1 MYLDKFKNYLE
12 AEKKY
17 SILTVNAYT
26 KDIEEFKDYLESL
39 GISFS
44 KNLEY
49 TFIRNWIVFLSK
61 NKISPSSINRKI
73 SSLKAYYKFLI
84 NIKEIK
90 KSPLRNHTSLRT
102 KSKVVNPM
110 NEAEMKEVF
119 NLFKTSGKELTRDSM
134 IMDVLYST
142 GLRRAE
148 LINLKKHD
156 IYFDDQVIKVLGK
169 RNKER
174 LVPLLPELLKKL
186 KLYSTNIREDS
197 FLFQSKNGNKISSST
212 IYRVVNKYLRNISTK
227 TKISPHVLRHTFA
240 THILNNGADINS
252 IKEILGHKS
261 LASTQIYTKIKIP
274 TIVNDYMKNHPRQ
287 KK

>member
-26 KDIEEFKDYLESL
+26 KDLEEFKDFLESTGTSL
-39 GISFS
+39 N
-44 KNLEY
+44 KNIEY

-61 NKISPSSINRKI
+61 NKISPNSINRKV
-73 SSLKAYYKFLI
+73 SSLKAYFKFLV

-90 KSPLRNHTSLRT
+90 KSPLRNHTSLKI
-102 KSKVVNPM
+102 KSKVVNPL
-110 NEAEMKEVF
+110 NETEMKEVF
-119 NLFKTSGKELTRDSM
+119 ELFKTSEKELTRDSM
-134 IMDVLYST
+134 IIDILYST

-148 LINLKKHD
+148 LINLKKSD

-174 LVPLLPELLKKL
+174 LVPMLPGLVKKL
-186 KLYSTNIREDS
+186 KLYSRNLEEDS
-197 FLFQSKNGNKISSST
+197 FLLQSKNGNKISPST
-212 IYRVVNKYLRNISTK
+212 IYRVVNKYLRSISTK

>member
-17 SILTVNAYT
+17 SILTVSAYT
-26 KDIEEFKDYLESL
+26 KDLEEFKDFIESTGTSL
-39 GISFS
+39 N
-44 KNLEY
+44 KNIEY

-61 NKISPSSINRKI
+61 NKISPNSINRKV
-73 SSLKAYYKFLI
+73 SSLKAYFKFLV

-102 KSKVVNPM
+102 KSKVVNPL
-110 NEAEMKEVF
+110 NETEMKEVF
-119 NLFKTSGKELTRDSM
+119 ELFKTSEKELTRDSM
-134 IMDVLYST
+134 IIDILYST

-148 LINLKKHD
+148 LINLKKSD

-174 LVPLLPELLKKL
+174 LVPMLPALVKKL
-186 KLYSTNIREDS
+186 KLYTINIKEDS
-197 FLFQSKNGNKISSST
+197 FLLQSKNGNKISSST
-212 IYRVVNKYLRNISTK
+212 IYRVVNKYLRSISTK

>member
-26 KDIEEFKDYLESL
+26 KDLEEFKDFLESTGTSL
-39 GISFS
+39 N
-44 KNLEY
+44 KNIEY

-61 NKISPSSINRKI
+61 NKISPNSINRKV
-73 SSLKAYYKFLI
+73 SSLKAYFKFLV

-102 KSKVVNPM
+102 KSKVVNPL
-110 NEAEMKEVF
+110 NETEMKEVF
-119 NLFKTSGKELTRDSM
+119 ELFKTSEKELTRDSM
-134 IMDVLYST
+134 IIDILYST

-148 LINLKKHD
+148 LINLKKSD

-174 LVPLLPELLKKL
+174 LVPMLPGLVKKL
-186 KLYSTNIREDS
+186 KLYSRNLEEDS
-197 FLFQSKNGNKISSST
+197 FLLQSKNGNKISPST
-212 IYRVVNKYLRNISTK
+212 IYRVVNKYLRSISTK

>member
-26 KDIEEFKDYLESL
+26 KDLKEFIGFIEST
-39 GISFS
+39 GISFN
-44 KNLEY
+44 KNIEY
-49 TFIRNWIVFLSK
+49 TFIRNWIIFLSK
-61 NKISPSSINRKI
+61 NRISANSINRKI
-73 SSLKAYYKFLI
+73 SSLKAYFKFLI

-102 KSKVVNPM
+102 KSKVVNPL
-110 NEAEMKEVF
+110 NEVEMKEVF
-119 NLFKTSGKELTRDSM
+119 DLFKTSEKELTRDSM
-134 IMDVLYST
+134 IIDILYST

-148 LINLKKHD
+148 LINLKKSD

-174 LVPLLPELLKKL
+174 LVPMLPGLVKKI
-186 KLYSTNIREDS
+186 KLYSTNIKEDS
-197 FLFQSKNGNKISSST
+197 FLLQSKNGNKISPST
-212 IYRVVNKYLRNISTK
+212 IYRVVNKYLRKISTK

>member
-73 SSLKAYYKFLI
+73 SSLKAYFKFLI

-110 NEAEMKEVF
+110 NEVEMKEVF

-134 IMDVLYST
+134 IIDVLYST

>member
-26 KDIEEFKDYLESL
+26 KDLEEFKDFLESTGTL
-39 GISFS
+39 LN
-44 KNLEY
+44 KNIEY

-61 NKISPSSINRKI
+61 NKISPNSINRKI
-73 SSLKAYYKFLI
+73 SSLKAYFKFLV

-90 KSPLRNHTSLRT
+90 RSPLRNHTSLRT
-102 KSKVVNPM
+102 KSKVVNPL
-110 NEAEMKEVF
+110 NETEMKEVF
-119 NLFKTSGKELTRDSM
+119 ELFKTSEKELTRDSM
-134 IMDVLYST
+134 IIDILYST

-148 LINLKKHD
+148 LINLKKSD

-174 LVPLLPELLKKL
+174 LVPMLPGLVKKL
-186 KLYSTNIREDS
+186 KLYSRNLEEDS
-197 FLFQSKNGNKISSST
+197 FLLQSKNGNKISPST
-212 IYRVVNKYLRNISTK
+212 IYRVVNKYLRSISTK

>member
-1 MYLDKFKNYLE
+1 MYLDKFRNYLE

-26 KDIEEFKDYLESL
+26 KDLEEFIDFLEST
-39 GISFS
+39 GASFN
-44 KNLEY
+44 KNIEY

-61 NKISPSSINRKI
+61 NKISPNSINRKV
-73 SSLKAYYKFLI
+73 SSLKAYFKFLV

-102 KSKVVNPM
+102 KSKVVNPL
-110 NEAEMKEVF
+110 NETEMKEVF
-119 NLFKTSGKELTRDSM
+119 ELFKTSEKELTRDSM
-134 IMDVLYST
+134 IIDILYST

-148 LINLKKHD
+148 LINLKKSD

-174 LVPLLPELLKKL
+174 LVPMIPGLVKKL
-186 KLYSTNIREDS
+186 KLYSRNLDEDS
-197 FLFQSKNGNKISSST
+197 FLLQSKNGNKISPST
-212 IYRVVNKYLRNISTK
+212 IYRVVNKYLRSISTK

-274 TIVNDYMKNHPRQ
+274 TILNDYMKNHPRQ

>member
-1 MYLDKFKNYLE
+1 MYLDKFRNYLE

-17 SILTVNAYT
+17 SILTVKAYT
-26 KDIEEFKDYLESL
+26 KDLEEFIDFLEST
-39 GISFS
+39 GASFN
-44 KNLEY
+44 KNIEY

-61 NKISPSSINRKI
+61 NKISPNSINRKI
-73 SSLKAYYKFLI
+73 SSLKAYFKFLV

-90 KSPLRNHTSLRT
+90 RSPLRNHTSLRT
-102 KSKVVNPM
+102 KSKVVNPL
-110 NEAEMKEVF
+110 NETEMKEVF
-119 NLFKTSGKELTRDSM
+119 KLFKTSEKELTRDSM
-134 IMDVLYST
+134 IIDILYST

-148 LINLKKHD
+148 LINLKKSD

-174 LVPLLPELLKKL
+174 LVPMLPGLVKKL
-186 KLYSTNIREDS
+186 KLYSRNLEEDS
-197 FLFQSKNGNKISSST
+197 FLLQSKNGNKISPST
-212 IYRVVNKYLRNISTK
+212 IYRVVNKYLRSISTK

>member
-17 SILTVNAYT
+17 STLTVNAYI
-26 KDIEEFKDYLESL
+26 KDLEEFIDYLEST
-39 GISFS
+39 GIFFN
-44 KNLEY
+44 KNIEY

-61 NKISPSSINRKI
+61 NKISPNSINRKV
-73 SSLKAYYKFLI
+73 SSLKAYFKFLV

-90 KSPLRNHTSLRT
+90 RSPLRNHTSLRT
-102 KSKVVNPM
+102 KSKVVNPL
-110 NEAEMKEVF
+110 NETEMKEVF
-119 NLFKTSGKELTRDSM
+119 KLFKTSEKELTRDSM
-134 IMDVLYST
+134 IIDILYST

-148 LINLKKHD
+148 LINLKKSD

-174 LVPLLPELLKKL
+174 LVPMLPGLVKKL
-186 KLYSTNIREDS
+186 KLYSRNLEEDS
-197 FLFQSKNGNKISSST
+197 FLLQSKNGNKISPST
-212 IYRVVNKYLRNISTK
+212 IYRVVNKYLRSISTK

-274 TIVNDYMKNHPRQ
+274 TILNDYMKNHPRQ

>member
-26 KDIEEFKDYLESL
+26 KDLEDFKDFLESTGTFL
-39 GISFS
+39 N
-44 KNLEY
+44 KNIEY

-61 NKISPSSINRKI
+61 NKISPNSINRKV
-73 SSLKAYYKFLI
+73 SSLKAYFKFLVI
-84 NIKEIK
+84 IKEIK

-102 KSKVVNPM
+102 KSKVVNPL
-110 NEAEMKEVF
+110 NETEMKEVF
-119 NLFKTSGKELTRDSM
+119 ELFKTSEKELTRDSM
-134 IMDVLYST
+134 IIDILYST

-148 LINLKKHD
+148 LINLKKSD

-174 LVPLLPELLKKL
+174 LVPMLPGLVKKL
-186 KLYSTNIREDS
+186 KLYSRNLEEDS
-197 FLFQSKNGNKISSST
+197 FLLKSKNGNKISPST
-212 IYRVVNKYLRNISTK
+212 IYRVVNKYLRSISTK

>member
-26 KDIEEFKDYLESL
+26 KDLEEFKDFLESTGTSL
-39 GISFS
+39 N
-44 KNLEY
+44 KNIEY

-61 NKISPSSINRKI
+61 NKISPNSINRKV
-73 SSLKAYYKFLI
+73 SSIKAYFKFLV

-102 KSKVVNPM
+102 KSKVVNPL
-110 NEAEMKEVF
+110 NETEMKEVF
-119 NLFKTSGKELTRDSM
+119 ELFKTSEKELTRDSM
-134 IMDVLYST
+134 IIDILYST

-148 LINLKKHD
+148 LINLKKSD

-174 LVPLLPELLKKL
+174 LVPMLPGLVKKL
-186 KLYSTNIREDS
+186 KLYSRNLEEDS
-197 FLFQSKNGNKISSST
+197 FLLQSKNGNKISPST
-212 IYRVVNKYLRNISTK
+212 IYRVVNKYLRSISTK

-240 THILNNGADINS
+240 THMLNNGADINS

>member
-1 MYLDKFKNYLE
+1 MCLDKFKNYLE

-26 KDIEEFKDYLESL
+26 KDLDEFKDYIEST

-44 KNLEY
+44 KNIEY
-49 TFIRNWIVFLSK
+49 AFIRNWIVFLSK
-61 NKISPSSINRKI
+61 NKISPNSINRKI
-73 SSLKAYYKFLI
+73 ASLKAYFKFLV

-102 KSKVVNPM
+102 KSKVVNPL
-110 NEAEMKEVF
+110 NETEMKEVF
-119 NLFKTSGKELTRDSM
+119 DLFKTSEKELTRDSM
-134 IMDVLYST
+134 IIDILYST

-148 LINLKKHD
+148 LINLKKSD

-174 LVPLLPELLKKL
+174 LVPMLPVLVKKL
-186 KLYSTNIREDS
+186 KLFSKNIKDDS
-197 FLFQSKNGNKISSST
+197 FLLQSKNGNKISPST

-274 TIVNDYMKNHPRQ
+274 TIVNDYMRNHPRQ

>member
-1 MYLDKFKNYLE
+1 MYLDKFRNYLE

-26 KDIEEFKDYLESL
+26 KDLEEFIDFLEST
-39 GISFS
+39 GASFN
-44 KNLEY
+44 KNIEY

-61 NKISPSSINRKI
+61 NKISPNSINRKI
-73 SSLKAYYKFLI
+73 SSLKAYFKFLV

-90 KSPLRNHTSLRT
+90 RSPLRNHTSLRT
-102 KSKVVNPM
+102 KSKVVNPL
-110 NEAEMKEVF
+110 NETEMKEVF
-119 NLFKTSGKELTRDSM
+119 ELFKTSEKELTRDSM
-134 IMDVLYST
+134 IIDILYST

-148 LINLKKHD
+148 LINLKKSD

-174 LVPLLPELLKKL
+174 LVPMLPGLVKKL
-186 KLYSTNIREDS
+186 KLYTKNIKEDS
-197 FLFQSKNGNKISSST
+197 FLLQSKNGSKISPST
-212 IYRVVNKYLRNISTK
+212 IYRVVNKYLRSISTK

>member
-26 KDIEEFKDYLESL
+26 KDLEEFKDYIESS

-44 KNLEY
+44 KNIEY

-61 NKISPSSINRKI
+61 NKISSNSINRKI
-73 SSLKAYYKFLI
+73 SSLKAYFKFLV
-84 NIKEIK
+84 NIEEIK

-102 KSKVVNPM
+102 KSKVVNPL
-110 NEAEMKEVF
+110 NETEMKEVF
-119 NLFKTSGKELTRDSM
+119 ELFKTSEKELTRDSM
-134 IMDVLYST
+134 IIDILYST

-148 LINLKKHD
+148 LINLKKSD

-174 LVPLLPELLKKL
+174 LVPMLPVLVKKL
-186 KLYSTNIREDS
+186 KLFSKNIKDDS
-197 FLFQSKNGNKISSST
+197 FLLQSKNGNKISPST
-212 IYRVVNKYLRNISTK
+212 VYRVVNKYLRNISTK

-287 KK
+287 KN